1 MMSLERRLKSVE
13 GPSKVGV
20 VGWWKVGASLGC
32 QGCSSLVIGE
42 RARALKSFTQGTE
55 VLSFSFREDSSEG
68 W

>member
-1 MMSLERRLKSVE
+1 MRR
-13 GPSKVGV
+13 
-20 VGWWKVGASLGC
+20 WKVSASLGC

-42 RARALKSFTQGTE
+42 RAGALKSFTQGTE